1 MVFDECTRTIINQVD
16 ELKIL
21 VNEFSSFARMPAINP
36 SMNDLNAVIA
46 ETIALYGA
54 GHKNIVFES
63 AMDPAL
69 PLLQIDRDQI
79 KGF

>member
-1 MVFDECTRTIINQVD
+1 
-16 ELKIL
+16 
-21 VNEFSSFARMPAINP
+21 
-36 SMNDLNAVIA
+36 MNDLNAVIA

-63 AMDPAL
+63 ATDPAL

-79 KGF
+79 KRVLINLMDNAAASIEGSGAVKVETLTTRN